1 MKLTSILALSLLA
14 VASCAARSQEP
25 VLPPEPSAAAP
36 AHVDVNWTPPAL
48 DLLTRQAAVKS
59 NFTLDRAML
68 GVAAGL
74 VPDSEADVRRA
85 VRKLD
90 GLSVHL
96 LRFGSAAALDEAQV
110 DAVRAAY
117 HQHGWKHLVTTSSAG
132 GPVRNSTTDVW
143 LVLDGADMR
152 GAVVLVESASNL
164 VLVSLSGNL
173 SPEDLL
179 HLRGHFGIPKFD
191 ADKLNAPLVQ

>member
-1 MKLTSILALSLLA
+1 MKLASILALALLSA
-14 VASCAARSQEP
+14 ATCIARSQEP
-25 VLPPEPSAAAP
+25 VLPPDTSTAAT
-36 AHVDVNWTPPAL
+36 AHVDVNWAPPAL
-48 DLLTRQAAVKS
+48 EQLTHQAAVKS

-143 LVLDGADMR
+143 LVLDGADMH
-152 GAVVLVESASNL
+152 GAVVLVESASSL
-164 VLVSLSGNL
+164 VLVSLSGNI

-179 HLRGHFGIPKFD
+179 HLRGHFGIPKFSSD
-191 ADKLNAPLVQ
+191 RLDAPLVQ

>member
-1 MKLTSILALSLLA
+1 
-14 VASCAARSQEP
+14 
-25 VLPPEPSAAAP
+25 
-36 AHVDVNWTPPAL
+36 
-48 DLLTRQAAVKS
+48 
-59 NFTLDRAML
+59 
-68 GVAAGL
+68 
-74 VPDSEADVRRA
+74 
-85 VRKLD
+85 
-90 GLSVHL
+90 
-96 LRFGSAAALDEAQV
+96 V

-152 GAVVLVESASNL
+152 GAVVLV
-164 VLVSLSGNL
+164 SLSGNL